1 MSVGFRVFTQRRMPK
16 KEVMDGFRLLPA
28 ANVADV
34 MGRSCAMSSEIHTML
49 PHTDA
54 IMVGPALTVR
64 ARPGDNLMIH
74 KALNMAQEGDI
85 LVIANEGDR
94 SQSLLGAIIVAYAR
108 SKKLGGI
115 VVDGN
120 IRDVDEIAA
129 MGLPVY
135 ATGSTPGG
143 PYKEGPGEVNTPI
156 SCGGVAVCPGDIILA
171 DSDGVI
177 VIPRK
182 DSEKILVEAQIFAK
196 ADKAKMQAALD
207 GSAKREWVDKK
218 LTEKQCEIID
228 GCYED
233 LG

>member
-1 MSVGFRVFTQRRMPK
+1 MSVGFRVFTQRKLPE
-16 KEVMDGFRLLPA
+16 KEVMDGFRELPA

-34 MGRSCAMSSEIHTML
+34 MGRSCALSSEIHTML
-49 PHTDA
+49 PHTDK

-74 KALNMAQEGDI
+74 KGLNLAQEGDVV
-85 LVIANEGDR
+85 VISNESDR
-94 SQSLLGAIIVAYAR
+94 SQSLLGAIIVAYAK

-115 VVDGN
+115 VVDGP
-120 IRDVDEIAA
+120 IRDVDEIA
-129 MGLPVY
+129 GLGIPVY

-156 SCGGVAVCPGDIILA
+156 SCGGVSVSPGDIVLG

-177 VIPRK
+177 IIPRK
-182 DSEKILVEAQIFAK
+182 DAARVLQEAREFAK
-196 ADKAKMQAALD
+196 LDAAKMQAALE
-207 GSAKREWVDKK
+207 GRAKRDWVDKK
-218 LTEKQCEIID
+218 LTEKGCEIIE

-233 LG
+233 Q

>member
-1 MSVGFRVFTQRRMPK
+1 MSVGFRVFTQRKLPE
-16 KEVMDGFRLLPA
+16 KEVMDGFRELPA

-34 MGRSCAMSSEIHTML
+34 MGRSCALNSEIHTML
-49 PHTDA
+49 PHTDK

-74 KALNMAQEGDI
+74 KGLNLAQEGDVV
-85 LVIANEGDR
+85 VISNESDR
-94 SQSLLGAIIVAYAR
+94 SQSLLGAIIVAYAK

-115 VVDGN
+115 VVDGP
-120 IRDVDEIAA
+120 IRDVDEIA
-129 MGLPVY
+129 GLGIPVY

-156 SCGGVAVCPGDIILA
+156 SCGGVSVSPGDIVLG

-177 VIPRK
+177 IIPRK
-182 DSEKILVEAQIFAK
+182 DAARVLQEAREFAK
-196 ADKAKMQAALD
+196 LDAAKMQAALE
-207 GSAKREWVDKK
+207 GRAKRDWVDKK
-218 LTEKQCEIID
+218 LTEKGCEIIE

-233 LG
+233 Q

>member
-1 MSVGFRVFTQRRMPK
+1 MSVGFRVFTKRKMPD
-16 KEVMDGFRLLPA
+16 KEVMEGFRSLPA

-54 IMVGPALTVR
+54 ILVGPALTVR

-74 KALNMAQEGDI
+74 KALNLAEEGD
-85 LVIANEGDR
+85 VIVISNEGDR

-108 SKKLGGI
+108 SKKIGGI
-115 VVDGN
+115 IADGP
-120 IRDVDEIAA
+120 IRDVDEIASL
-129 MGLPVY
+129 GVPVY

-156 SCGGVAVCPGDIILA
+156 SCGGVSVNPGDIILA

-182 DSEKILVEAQIFAK
+182 DAAAVLNEAQEFAK
-196 ADKAKMQAALD
+196 TDAAKMQAALE
-207 GSAKREWVDKK
+207 GRAKRGWVDEKLAEKK
-218 LTEKQCEIID
+218 CEIID

-233 LG
+233 L

>member
-1 MSVGFRVFTQRRMPK
+1 MSVGFRVFTQRKLPE
-16 KEVMDGFRLLPA
+16 KEVMDGFRDLPA

-49 PHTDA
+49 PHTDK
-54 IMVGPALTVR
+54 IMVGPALTIR

-74 KALNMAQEGDI
+74 KGLNLAQEGDI
-85 LVIANEGDR
+85 VVISNESDR

-115 VVDGN
+115 VVDGP

-129 MGLPVY
+129 LGIPVY

-156 SCGGVAVCPGDIILA
+156 SCGGVSVSPGDIVLG

-182 DSEKILVEAQIFAK
+182 DASRVLEEAREFAK
-196 ADKAKMQAALD
+196 LDAAKMQAALE
-207 GSAKREWVDKK
+207 GRAKRDWVDKK
-218 LTEKQCEIID
+218 LTEKGCEIIE

-233 LG
+233 Q

>member
-1 MSVGFRVFTQRRMPK
+1 MSVGFRVFTQRKLPE
-16 KEVMDGFRLLPA
+16 KEVMDGFRELPA

-34 MGRSCAMSSEIHTML
+34 MGRSCALSSEIHTML
-49 PHTDA
+49 PHTDK

-74 KALNMAQEGDI
+74 KGLNLAQEGDI
-85 LVIANEGDR
+85 VVISNESDR

-115 VVDGN
+115 VVDGP
-120 IRDVDEIAA
+120 IRDVDEIAEL
-129 MGLPVY
+129 GIPVY

-156 SCGGVAVCPGDIILA
+156 SCGGVSVSPGDIVLG

-177 VIPRK
+177 IIPRK
-182 DSEKILVEAQIFAK
+182 DAARVLREAREFAK
-196 ADKAKMQAALD
+196 LDAAKMQAALE
-207 GSAKREWVDKK
+207 GRAKRDWVDKK
-218 LTEKQCEIID
+218 LMEKGCEIIE
-228 GCYED
+228 GCCED
-233 LG
+233 Q

>member
-1 MSVGFRVFTQRRMPK
+1 MSVGFRVFTQRKLPE
-16 KEVMDGFRLLPA
+16 KEVMDGFRDLPA

-49 PHTDA
+49 PHTDK
-54 IMVGPALTVR
+54 IMVGPALTIR

-74 KALNMAQEGDI
+74 KGLNLAQEGDI
-85 LVIANEGDR
+85 VVISNESDR

-108 SKKLGGI
+108 SKNLGGI
-115 VVDGN
+115 VVDGP

-129 MGLPVY
+129 LGIPVY

-156 SCGGVAVCPGDIILA
+156 SCGGVSVSPGDIVLG

-182 DSEKILVEAQIFAK
+182 DASRVLEEAREFAK
-196 ADKAKMQAALD
+196 LDAAKMQAALE
-207 GSAKREWVDKK
+207 GHAKRDWVDKK
-218 LTEKQCEIID
+218 LTEKGCEIVE

-233 LG
+233 Q

>member
-1 MSVGFRVFTQRRMPK
+1 MSVGFRVFTQRKLPDPA
-16 KEVMDGFRLLPA
+16 VMERFRKLPA

-34 MGRSCAMSSEIHTML
+34 MGRSCALSSEIHTML
-49 PHTDA
+49 PHTDK

-74 KALNMAQEGDI
+74 KALNMAQEGD
-85 LVIANEGDR
+85 VIVISNEGDR

-115 VVDGN
+115 IVDGP

-143 PYKEGPGEVNTPI
+143 PYKEGPGEVNAPI
-156 SCGGVAVCPGDIILA
+156 SCGGVAVNPGDIVLA

-177 VIPRK
+177 IIPRRDAEAVADAAEAFAVN
-182 DSEKILVEAQIFAK
+182 DS
-196 ADKAKMQAALD
+196 AKMQAALE
-207 GSAKREWVDKK
+207 GRAKRDWVDKK
-218 LTEKQCEIID
+218 LTELNCEIIE
-228 GCYED
+228 GCYDEQ
-233 LG
+233 

>member
-1 MSVGFRVFTQRRMPK
+1 MSVGFRVFTQRKLPE
-16 KEVMDGFRLLPA
+16 KEVMDGFRDLPA

-49 PHTDA
+49 PHTDK
-54 IMVGPALTVR
+54 IMVGPALTIR

-74 KALNMAQEGDI
+74 KGLNLAREGDI
-85 LVIANEGDR
+85 VVISNESDR

-115 VVDGN
+115 VVDGP

-129 MGLPVY
+129 LGIPVY

-156 SCGGVAVCPGDIILA
+156 SCGGVSVSPGDIVLG

-182 DSEKILVEAQIFAK
+182 DASRVLEEAREFAK
-196 ADKAKMQAALD
+196 LDAAKMQAALE
-207 GSAKREWVDKK
+207 GRAKRDWVDKK
-218 LTEKQCEIID
+218 LTEKGCEIIE

-233 LG
+233 Q